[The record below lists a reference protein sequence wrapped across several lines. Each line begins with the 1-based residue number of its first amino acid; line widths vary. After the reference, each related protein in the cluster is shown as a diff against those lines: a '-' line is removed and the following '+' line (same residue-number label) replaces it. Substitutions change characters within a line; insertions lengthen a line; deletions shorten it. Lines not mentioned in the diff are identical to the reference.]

1 MNKTYAL
8 VWSESRRAWIAASEC
23 ARRRG
28 KSTQSG
34 ARAAAAAIA
43 LLGLSTHFCAQA
55 LPTGGTITHGD
66 ATITTDA
73 GQMVIQQ
80 NSEKII
86 ADWTSFDISAG
97 NGVRFEQP
105 SSTSAALNK
114 VTSFRHTEINGK
126 LEANGRVFL
135 INPSGVIFKH
145 GAEVNVGG
153 LVASTQ
159 PIQDADFIGSH
170 YVFSGDSAS
179 VVENYGAI
187 TASGGG
193 GVALLGAN
201 VNNQGVIRAQLG
213 TIALAAGEAFT
224 LTFQDNQLLDLQI
237 DRATIAA
244 IVNSGNLLQA
254 NGGQVLVKADAAN
267 ATLRT
272 VINSE
277 GIIEANTLSGKAG
290 RIVLDGGTQ
299 GLVRVAGTMNAAA
312 LGGQGDG
319 GTVTTRGRDVRV
331 QQSTQ
336 TDTRANKGKSG
347 IWNIESNTV
356 NVHSV
361 GTPTASLTIHNN
373 TLNQNLATTAVAL
386 TAANGDLSIN
396 APVAWSSSNG
406 LSLSASQNANINN
419 SVRGSGA
426 NVHLSVNAGA
436 GAFINGSLGLTGA
449 NSRMTLNSLN
459 GHEIA
464 DGATVMLSGA
474 GARFTANGREHT
486 VIQNVSQLQAINK
499 RLDGHYVLGNSMGA
513 QADFQAIGGESG
525 TFSGTFDGLG
535 HTIENLSI
543 KGSGANLGLFAASS
557 GMIRNVVLK
566 SVAVRGPH
574 DSLAAMSIG
583 SLVGLNTGDIYN
595 AKSWSTLVTASKNR
609 ESVIGGLVG
618 TNEGALI
625 RRAIVS
631 GNVQS
636 NGHTRAAGGL
646 VGENKD
652 GIIGGRGTIRNSS
665 STATV
670 SGDMQRNSTGGMGGL
685 VGVNNR
691 GAVHDSSATGKTA
704 TRSDGINVGGLV
716 GNHTYSFIESSQA
729 GGFVQ
734 GGKHGNT
741 GGLVGANNGGAIHHA
756 VASNTVEAYGGGN
769 TGGAVGRNSDGGE
782 LLSVRATGT
791 VADWEG
797 HNVGGLVGANVGSD
811 SLIDEGHSTGRV
823 DARKSQKGAQIGGL
837 VGYNSGV
844 IRDSESHASVET
856 GHNASAGGLV
866 GTNDGRLQR
875 VSANGNISAYKH
887 SSVGGLVGTN
897 NGWIGSAVA
906 SGAVWGHDQSRIG
919 GIAGVNARNGFIFN
933 ATARG
938 TLEGAHHT
946 TIGGIAG
953 LNQGLIEG
961 SSAAGRIK
969 THWYTWLLGQT
980 HGVVAGKN
988 TGIIR

>member
-73 GQMVIQQ
+73 EQMVIQQ

-97 NGVRFEQP
+97 NTVRFEQP

-114 VTSFRHTEINGK
+114 VTNFLHTEINGK

-135 INPSGVIFKH
+135 INPSGVIFNR

-201 VNNQGVIRAQLG
+201 VSNEGVIRAELG

-237 DRATIAA
+237 DRATVAA
-244 IVNSGNLLQA
+244 IASNGHLLQA
-254 NGGQVLVKADAAN
+254 NGGQVLIKADAAN

-299 GLVRVAGTMNAAA
+299 GLVRVAGTMSAAA

-319 GTVTTRGRDVRV
+319 GAVTTRGSEVRV
-331 QQSTQ
+331 QQTTQ

-347 IWNIESNTV
+347 IWNIDSNIVKVNTV
-356 NVHSV
+356 GANAE
-361 GTPTASLTIHNN
+361 GLTIHSN
-373 TLNQNLATTAVAL
+373 TLSQNLATTAVAL
-386 TAANGDLSIN
+386 TAVDGDLSIN
-396 APVAWSSSNG
+396 GPVSWASSSA
-406 LSLSASQNANINN
+406 LSLHTSQNANFNS

-426 NVHLSVNAGA
+426 NVHLSVHAGA
-436 GAFINGSLGLTGA
+436 GALINGSLGVTGA
-449 NSRMTLNSLN
+449 KSRMTINALN
-459 GHEIA
+459 GYEIA

-474 GARFTANGREHT
+474 GTTFSANGREHT

-513 QADFQAIGGESG
+513 KANFQAIGGESG

-557 GMIRNVVLK
+557 GVIRNTVLK
-566 SVAVRGPH
+566 SVTVSGAR

-583 SLVGLNTGDIYN
+583 SLVGLNIGGELYN
-595 AKSWSTLVTASKNR
+595 VKSWSTVVEGSANR
-609 ESVIGGLVG
+609 ENVIGGLVG
-618 TNEGALI
+618 TNEGAI
-625 RRAIVS
+625 IQRATVS
-631 GNVQS
+631 GNVRS

-646 VGENKD
+646 VGENK
-652 GIIGGRGTIRNSS
+652 GGATGRGMIRNSA

-670 SGDMQRNSTGGMGGL
+670 SGDMQRSSTGGMGGL

-691 GAVHDSSATGKTA
+691 GSVHHSSATGKTA

-716 GNHTYSFIESSQA
+716 GNHTDSFIESSQA
-729 GGFVQ
+729 GGLVQ
-734 GGKHGNT
+734 GGKLGNT
-741 GGLVGANNGGAIHHA
+741 GGLVGANNGGAIYHA
-756 VASNTVEAYGGGN
+756 IASNTVEAFGAGN
-769 TGGAVGRNSDGGE
+769 TGGAVGSNNDRGE
-782 LLSVRATGT
+782 LLNVRSNGK

-811 SLIDEGHSTGRV
+811 SLIEEGHSTGRV
-823 DARKSQKGAQIGGL
+823 DARQSQKGAQIGGL

-875 VSANGNISAYKH
+875 VRANGNVTAYKH

-897 NGWIGSAVA
+897 NGRIDSAVA

>member
-73 GQMVIQQ
+73 EQMVIQQ

-97 NGVRFEQP
+97 NTVRFEQP

-114 VTSFRHTEINGK
+114 VTSFLHTEINGK

-201 VNNQGVIRAQLG
+201 VSNEGVIRAELG

-237 DRATIAA
+237 DRAAIAA
-244 IVNSGNLLQA
+244 MVNSGNLLQA
-254 NGGQVLVKADAAN
+254 NGGQVLIKADAAN
-267 ATLRT
+267 ATLKT

-290 RIVLDGGTQ
+290 RIVLDGGAQ
-299 GLVRVAGTMNAAA
+299 GMVRVAGTMSAAA

-319 GTVTTRGRDVRV
+319 GTVTTQGHDVRIK
-331 QQSTQ
+331 QSTQ
-336 TDTRANKGKSG
+336 TDTRANKGKNG
-347 IWNIESNTV
+347 IWNIGSATV
-356 NVHSV
+356 NVNTV
-361 GTPTASLTIHNN
+361 GAPLESLTIHNN
-373 TLNQNLATTAVAL
+373 TLTQNLTTTAIAL
-386 TAANGDLSIN
+386 AATGGELTIH
-396 APVAWSSSNG
+396 APIVWSSSNG
-406 LSLSASQNANINN
+406 LSLSASENANING

-426 NVHLSVNAGA
+426 NVHLSVSAGA
-436 GAFINGSLGLTGA
+436 GAFINGSLGITGA
-449 NSRMTLNSLN
+449 KSRMTINALN
-459 GHEIA
+459 GYEIA

-474 GARFTANGREHT
+474 GTTFSANGREHT

-513 QADFQAIGGESG
+513 KANFQAIGGESG

-557 GMIRNVVLK
+557 GVVRNVVLQ
-566 SVAVRGPH
+566 SVTVSGPRN
-574 DSLAAMSIG
+574 SLAAMSIG

-595 AKSWSTLVTASKNR
+595 VKSWSTLVEGAANR

-618 TNEGALI
+618 TNEGAVI
-625 RRAIVS
+625 QRATVS
-631 GNVQS
+631 GNVRS

-646 VGENKD
+646 VGENK
-652 GIIGGRGTIRNSS
+652 GSATGRGTIRDSA

-670 SGDMQRNSTGGMGGL
+670 SGDMHRGSTGGMGGL

-691 GAVHDSSATGKTA
+691 GAVHHSSATGKTA

-716 GNHTYSFIESSQA
+716 GNHTYSLIESSQA
-729 GGFVQ
+729 GGLVQ
-734 GGKHGNT
+734 GGKLGNT
-741 GGLVGANNGGAIHHA
+741 GGLVGVNIGGAIYHA
-756 VASNTVEAYGGGN
+756 IASNAVEAYGAGN
-769 TGGAVGRNSDGGE
+769 TGGAVGSNIDGGE
-782 LLSVRATGT
+782 LHNVRAAGK

-797 HNVGGLVGANVGSD
+797 HNVGGLVGENIGSD
-811 SLIDEGHSTGRV
+811 SLIEEGHSAGRV

-837 VGYNSGV
+837 VGYNSG
-844 IRDSESHASVET
+844 IIKDSESHASVET

-866 GTNDGRLQR
+866 GTNDGRLLR
-875 VSANGNISAYKH
+875 VSANGNVSAYKH

-897 NGWIGSAVA
+897 SGKIHSAVA
-906 SGAVWGHDQSRIG
+906 SGTVWGHDQSRIG
-919 GIAGVNARNGFIFN
+919 GIAGVNTRDGIVFN
-933 ATARG
+933 ATTRG
-938 TLEGAHHT
+938 TLEGAAHT

-953 LNQGLIEG
+953 LNQGQIES
-961 SSAAGRIK
+961 SSAAAHIK

-980 HGVVAGKN
+980 HGAVAGKN